1 MAGHGIAP
9 GVRDGLLKGRTMVE
23 APVAEKFVGQPVE
36 RVEDE
41 ALLRGL
47 ARYADDYP
55 ARPDTTH
62 AAMLRSPHAHARILS
77 INVSAALAQPGV
89 HQVITGED
97 LQDYVDPFLNIVKAP
112 MKMWPLAVERV
123 RYVGEAVAL
132 VVADDRYLAEDAV
145 DRIQVDYE
153 VLEPAVDPEY
163 SAGEKAPR
171 IHPEC
176 ASNVLSDREFTYGD
190 PDQAFAE
197 CDRKI
202 ALKIDFPRSSITPM
216 ENYVVMAEYHQADGV
231 YDVLS
236 NFQGPFTV
244 HPVMSRALRV
254 KNTKLRLRTPANSGG
269 GFGIKVGIFPNI
281 VLMCVAAR
289 IAGKPVKW
297 VEDRLEH
304 LASATAA
311 PNRIVEIEAAAM
323 KDGRV
328 IGMRMHQLDDYGA
341 FLRAPMPGPLYRMHG
356 VATGSY
362 DIQNLYMRNR
372 LVMTTK
378 CPSGMVRGFGGPQM
392 YYAIERMMHRVA
404 VELDLDPLDVIRK
417 NLVQEDAFPYH
428 AAAGAVFDSGDYP
441 SVVNLA
447 VNDGRL
453 EEIKRRRD
461 AARNEGRIYGIG
473 YAAVVEPTHSNM
485 GYITTILTK
494 EERAKRSPTQGTN
507 SYATVSIDPLGGV
520 GVTTDVPPQGQGH
533 ATLLSQIVAEQLGIQ
548 PTEIICNMEIDTQK
562 DRWSISAGNYAAR
575 FTTGPAV
582 AAHQA
587 AIKMRDKLARIAAAQ
602 LNVTVDEVEFAGGM
616 VFARTN
622 PENALS
628 FHRVAGTAHWSPGSL
643 PEGMEGGLSETAVWT
658 PQELTAPDEQDRINT
673 SLVYGFNF
681 DFCGVEIDRNTGE
694 VRVDHYVTAHDA
706 GTILNPL
713 IAHGQLMG
721 SYSHGISE
729 ALYEEFVYGEDGSF
743 KSGTFADYVV
753 PTACE
758 VPEPII
764 LHMETPSPLTPLGAK
779 GLADGNCMS
788 TPVCI
793 ANAVCDALDIENVR
807 LPLHPSKISELI
819 HGEEAPP
826 TDRGAGE
833 QVESKPAKGAGGAL
847 RGSGNAFVP
856 AAPEAVWEALLD
868 PVKLAAVIPGCHE
881 LERAA
886 ENDYRA
892 EVSLGVGPVR
902 GRFRARVTLSDLD
915 PPKAAK
921 LSGGLDGPLGS
932 SRGEGHMRLAAEQGG
947 TRVDYDYSVEISGK
961 VAAVGGRLLEGASGL
976 VVKQFFDRLA
986 RQMDKPGAPGVP
998 GTEGPAGRS
1007 LWRRFL
1013 AWLGVDQ

>member
-1 MAGHGIAP
+1 MSDAP
-9 GVRDGLLKGRTMVE
+9 L
-23 APVAEKFVGQPVE
+23 AEKFVGQPVE

-55 ARPDTTH
+55 MRPDTAH
-62 AAMLRSPHAHARILS
+62 AAMLRSPHAHAEILT
-77 INVSAALAQPGV
+77 IDVSAALAQPGV
-89 HQVITGED
+89 VQVITGKE

-112 MKMWPLAVERV
+112 MKMWPLAVDRV

-132 VVADDRYLAEDAV
+132 VVASDRYLAEDAV
-145 DRIQVDYE
+145 DRIRVEYE

-163 SAGEKAPR
+163 SASEAAPR

-176 ASNVLSDREFTYGD
+176 SSNVLSDREFTYGD
-190 PDQAFAE
+190 PDRAFAE
-197 CDRKI
+197 CDRKVE
-202 ALKIDFPRSSITPM
+202 LTIDFPRSSITPM
-216 ENYVVMAEYHQADGV
+216 ENYVVLAEYHPAEGV

-244 HPVMSRALRV
+244 HPVMCRALRV

-289 IAGKPVKW
+289 IAGRPVKW

-323 KDGRV
+323 QDGRV
-328 IGMRMHQLDDYGA
+328 TALRMHQLDDYGA

-362 DIQNLYMRNR
+362 DIQNLHMRNR

-392 YYAIERMMHRVA
+392 YYAIERVMHRVA
-404 VELDLDPLDVIRK
+404 VELGLDPLEVIRK
-417 NLVQEDAFPYH
+417 NLVPTGAFPYH

-441 SVVNLA
+441 KVVDLA
-447 VNDGRL
+447 VEDGRL
-453 EEIKRRRD
+453 GEIKRRRD
-461 AARNEGRIYGIG
+461 EARAEGRLYGIG

-507 SYATVSIDPLGGV
+507 SYATVNIDPLGGV
-520 GVTTDVPPQGQGH
+520 GVTSDVPPQGQGH
-533 ATLLSQIVAEQLGIQ
+533 ATLLSQIVADQLGIQ
-548 PTEIICNMEIDTQK
+548 PTDITCNMEIDTQK
-562 DRWSISAGNYAAR
+562 DQWSISAGNYAAR

-587 AIKMRDKLARIAAAQ
+587 ARKMRDKLARIAATK
-602 LNVTVDEVEFAGGM
+602 LNVTADEVEFAGGKI
-616 VFARTN
+616 FARAN
-622 PENALS
+622 PENELS

-643 PEGMEGGLSETAVWT
+643 PDGMEGGLSETSVWT
-658 PQELTAPDEQDRINT
+658 PHQLTAPDEQDRINT

-681 DFCGVEIDRNTGE
+681 DFCGVEIDRTTGE

-713 IAHGQLMG
+713 LAHGQLMG
-721 SYSHGISE
+721 SFSHGISE

-743 KSGTFADYVV
+743 KSGTFADYLV

-807 LPLHPSKISELI
+807 LPLHPSMISELI
-819 HGEEAPP
+819 HGEEPPP
-826 TDRGAGE
+826 TDRPEEA
-833 QVESKPAKGAGGAL
+833 VEESAPSPAEGGAL
-847 RGSGNAFVP
+847 AGSGSAFIA

-868 PVKLAAVIPGCHE
+868 PARLAAVIPGCHE
-881 LERAA
+881 LEQVA

-902 GRFRARVTLSDLD
+902 GRFRARVALSDMD
-915 PPKAAK
+915 PPKAVR
-921 LSGGLDGPLGS
+921 LSGGLDGPLGA
-932 SRGEGHMRLAAEQGG
+932 SRGEGRVRLAPENGG
-947 TRVDYDYSVEISGK
+947 TRVGYDYSVEISGK
-961 VAAVGGRLLEGASGL
+961 VAAVGGRLLEGAAGL
-976 VVKQFFDRLA
+976 VIKQFFDRLA
-986 RQMDKPGAPGVP
+986 RQVAKPVDA
-998 GTEGPAGRS
+998 EPARRS
-1007 LWRRFL
+1007 LWRRIL
-1013 AWLGVDQ
+1013 AWLGMDA